1 MHTESASQ
9 NAKTAALRLAEL
21 WKIATTAPTAVQR
34 WTEEIKM
41 ADNALP
47 ELPYERTAMAGGE
60 MPNDLEWYDRQMF
73 LMLRTL
79 YWQYKQGIVDR
90 ETASREKA
98 RLLQDYDLKKFQE
111 DFTKDIAQKIMD
123 TEQARQTYRKNR
135 TLENAD
141 AIILAFE
148 GVPVTFNEE
157 AL

>member
-1 MHTESASQ
+1 
-9 NAKTAALRLAEL
+9 
-21 WKIATTAPTAVQR
+21 
-34 WTEEIKM
+34 M
-41 ADNALP
+41 ADNALT

-60 MPNDLEWYDRQMF
+60 MPDDLEWYDRQMF

-90 ETASREKA
+90 ETASLEKRKLLKDRDF
-98 RLLQDYDLKKFQE
+98 RLFQDN
-111 DFTKDIAQKIMD
+111 FTKDIAKKIMD
-123 TEQARQTYRKNR
+123 TDTARAEYRKNR

-157 AL
+157 TL